1 MGFNLK
7 SATSRYPLPK
17 PGKRIWLLILLITAF
32 IPFLLAIIWCQPDR
46 FWFCHHLLYIPLIIA
61 SIRFQWKGV
70 LFSLAIILAYIVLMI
85 FVVTDN
91 NITQQTITIIPV
103 QITIAMIMAW
113 LSANVQRSKQLLGE
127 TIERYKMIAD
137 YTYNWEYWLDAN
149 RDLRYI
155 SGAVEKI
162 TGYTPEEFSSD
173 PKLFDKIIHP
183 LDHKSWLSHKCISY
197 NLSPTRTETEDEFRI
212 ITKSGETRWI
222 GHLCRKVYT
231 SRGEYNGLRVSIR
244 DITQQIMAEKKAVDL
259 AIKSEKKERNF
270 YSREIHDRL
279 GPLLSTIKLYFQWL
293 AETEDIEKARIIT
306 DKGNQSIEAA
316 IETMREI
323 SLNLSSQNLDK
334 SGFFKALQFL
344 AQQINQT
351 QKLNVQ
357 LSFDTEERFDKTKEN
372 ALYYIV
378 AELINNTLKHADAKA
393 IYIDYQLNKSEQII
407 RLTYHDNGKGVDL
420 RKFVGNKTLAHG
432 LGLENIQ
439 QRIKALRGRFTIK
452 TSEGNGFHA
461 TIELPV

>member
-7 SATSRYPLPK
+7 SATNKHPLPR
-17 PGKRIWLLILLITAF
+17 PGNRIWLLILLITAV
-32 IPFLLAIIWCQPDR
+32 IPFLLAVSWCQPNR

-70 LFSLAIILAYIVLMI
+70 IFSLAIILSYIVLII
-85 FVVTDN
+85 FLKTDIN
-91 NITQQTITIIPV
+91 FAEQTITIIPV
-103 QITIAMIMAW
+103 QISIAAIMAW
-113 LSANVQRSKQLLGE
+113 LSADVQKSKSLLRE

-162 TGYTPEEFSSD
+162 TGYTPEEFSKEPNLLD
-173 PKLFDKIIHP
+173 RIIHP
-183 LDHKSWLSHKCISY
+183 LDHKHWLSHKCISY
-197 NLSPTRTETEDEFRI
+197 NLSPTKTETEDEFRI

-259 AIKSEKKERNF
+259 AIESEKKERNF

-293 AETEDIEKARIIT
+293 AETDDMEKARMIT
-306 DKGNQSIEAA
+306 EKGNQSIDAA

-351 QKLNVQ
+351 QKLKIQ
-357 LSFDTEERFDKTKEN
+357 LSFETEQRFEKTRED

-378 AELINNTLKHADAKA
+378 AELINNTLKHASANIVD
-393 IYIDYQLNKSEQII
+393 INYQLKKSEQII
-407 RLTYHDNGKGVDL
+407 KLTYRDDGIGVDL
-420 RKFVGNKTLAHG
+420 RKFVENKNLAKG

-452 TSEGNGFHA
+452 TSEGNGFEA
-461 TIELPV
+461 SIELPL